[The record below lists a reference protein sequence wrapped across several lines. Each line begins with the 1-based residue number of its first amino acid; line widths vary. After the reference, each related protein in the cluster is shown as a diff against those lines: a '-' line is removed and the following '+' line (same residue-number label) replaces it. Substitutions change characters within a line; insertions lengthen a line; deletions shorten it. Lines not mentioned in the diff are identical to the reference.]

1 MFHNRRI
8 SNDFDQSVA
17 KTGERTRHGQ
27 FVLTQSRVETG
38 RLLQIQAH
46 FRARDSETERISSV
60 RRHFHT
66 FFSFGLFSSFYFM
79 YVRAFPFLLVLFW
92 FSTPWSLILV
102 NHGVTLMRRYGKLT
116 ATGRGMRTETPHVSL
131 GRNDAITIPSAREIS
146 TVLQRHPHDK
156 VQTFRHAGSHESV
169 PELSRSFHS
178 LAAVADMC
186 QFLQRYNRSCEN
198 TSTFP
203 SIRN

>member
-1 MFHNRRI
+1 
-8 SNDFDQSVA
+8 
-17 KTGERTRHGQ
+17 
-27 FVLTQSRVETG
+27 
-38 RLLQIQAH
+38 
-46 FRARDSETERISSV
+46 
-60 RRHFHT
+60 
-66 FFSFGLFSSFYFM
+66 M

-116 ATGRGMRTETPHVSL
+116 ATGRGMRTETPNVSL
-131 GRNDAITIPSAREIS
+131 GRNGAITIPSAREIS

-203 SIRN
+203 SIRNWQRNPGSMMQVIVCSLNLMQCECTRADIFRNGSFAVFSVIKSGFF